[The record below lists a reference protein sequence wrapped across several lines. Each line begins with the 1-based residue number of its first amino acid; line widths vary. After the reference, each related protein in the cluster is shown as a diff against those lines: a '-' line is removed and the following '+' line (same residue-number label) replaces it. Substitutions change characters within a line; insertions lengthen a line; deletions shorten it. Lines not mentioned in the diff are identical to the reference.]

1 MRPPFSVGIV
11 LGERPKK
18 VAIIAHAGGFR
29 RCCVMRRH
37 WVRSFLPLV
46 LALALVRFSE
56 FPILNADEVTGKSLQ
71 VDVLQPVYRQNIY
84 ATESMPEIVLRVRLS
99 PPLRQQASSIRGR
112 ILDVNQQ
119 EMQRQDLAV
128 ADLDTVRFAAASL
141 AVGQYTVQMQAL
153 DADQQVVAQAQT
165 AIRKLP
171 PAAGSE
177 VRIDQHRNILVN
189 GKPVVLIGWYGTVPL
204 DDPRPDV
211 VALQN
216 VQTPVVVDYPNKEPV
231 AKAFRER
238 GIYSI
243 VSLEPG
249 RLFYSF
255 QLWRKPGNSVA
266 QEWSKLSAPSEEC
279 RGYLRQMVELLRD
292 EPGLLGWYLAD
303 EPEINNVRADYL
315 ESLYRAVRELDPYHP
330 VIDHERYAGRNREVR
345 LSSLRHPEPGSR
357 TRRNRA
363 TCPVF
368 CKRPPA
374 CCSRD
379 KPRC

>member
-1 MRPPFSVGIV
+1 
-11 LGERPKK
+11 
-18 VAIIAHAGGFR
+18 
-29 RCCVMRRH
+29 MRRH

-119 EMQRQDLAV
+119 EMQSQDLAV

-141 AVGQYTVQMQAL
+141 AVGQYTVQVQAL

-165 AIRKLP
+165 VIRKLP

-266 QEWSKLSAPSEEC
+266 QEWSKLSAPAKNAAGICDRWSSYC
-279 RGYLRQMVELLRD
+279 ATNRGC
-292 EPGLLGWYLAD
+292 W
-303 EPEINNVRADYL
+303 
-315 ESLYRAVRELDPYHP
+315 
-330 VIDHERYAGRNREVR
+330 AGTSPTNRRSTTSARITWRVSTGPCGNSILTIR
-345 LSSLRHPEPGSR
+345 WRSR
-357 TRRNRA
+357 TIRWTGSKSSAIEPA
-363 TCPVF
+363 T
-368 CKRPPA
+368 
-374 CCSRD
+374 S
-379 KPRC
+379 

>member
-1 MRPPFSVGIV
+1 M
-11 LGERPKK
+11 
-18 VAIIAHAGGFR
+18 
-29 RCCVMRRH
+29 
-37 WVRSFLPLV
+37 
-46 LALALVRFSE
+46 
-56 FPILNADEVTGKSLQ
+56 
-71 VDVLQPVYRQNIY
+71 
-84 ATESMPEIVLRVRLS
+84 
-99 PPLRQQASSIRGR
+99 
-112 ILDVNQQ
+112 
-119 EMQRQDLAV
+119 
-128 ADLDTVRFAAASL
+128 
-141 AVGQYTVQMQAL
+141 
-153 DADQQVVAQAQT
+153 DQQVVAQTQT

-204 DDPRPDV
+204 EDPRPDV

-266 QEWSKLSAPSEEC
+266 QEWSKLSAPSDEC
-279 RGYLRQMVELLRD
+279 RGYLRQMVELLRN

-315 ESLYRAVRELDPYHP
+315 ESLYRTVRELDPYHP
-330 VIDHERYAGRNREVR
+330 MMITNDTLDGIEKFGYRACDILSPDPYSPKPSYVPSFLQKAASVLQPGQATMLTPWHAAGHTHFTNDFGTDPPYPYRVLRGQYLAGVAFGCRGFTGYASDFF
-345 LSSLRHPEPGSR
+345 LPEPVLRYGLPRICAKCGSW
-357 TRRNRA
+357 NR
-363 TCPVF
+363 PWPGG
-368 CKRPPA
+368 RW
-374 CCSRD
+374 
-379 KPRC
+379 KPRPRSSRRRMSSAGSAGPTAICTWC